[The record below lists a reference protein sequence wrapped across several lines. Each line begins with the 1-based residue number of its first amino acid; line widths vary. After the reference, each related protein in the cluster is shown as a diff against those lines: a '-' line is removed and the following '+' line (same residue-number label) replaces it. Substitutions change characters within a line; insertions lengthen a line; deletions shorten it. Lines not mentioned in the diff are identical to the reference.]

1 MIKVI
6 ICLSIL
12 LLASCDPSNVSIK
25 KNETIESTDT
35 TIESTD
41 TTIKLVV
48 NSKSIEFKISKKL
61 KLNFQD
67 FQNFL
72 NEYANK
78 ALELNDTIS
87 IDITGDGKNERLI
100 TKIINQANGCFIYAN
115 IYDSKKNIYSD
126 TLKINEDLSF
136 NVFWDN
142 DSLYYNLKPYT
153 TFYEA
158 LFNRWIIDKFDTTR
172 LNDKYRSEFFLNNQ
186 KNNFEKLGLDSVTIN
201 YKMDSLN
208 NFLNNFKGQLVYTMH
223 QLDRVILIWDENK
236 KQFISFYE
244 P

>member
-1 MIKVI
+1 MIKAIVCLI
-6 ICLSIL
+6 ILFLS
-12 LLASCDPSNVSIK
+12 SCSPSDVVIK
-25 KNETIESTDT
+25 KNETIDSPDT
-35 TIESTD
+35 I
-41 TTIKLVV
+41 IKLVV
-48 NSKSIEFKISKKL
+48 NSKIIEFKISKKL
-61 KLNFQD
+61 KLNFLD

-78 ALELNDTIS
+78 SLELNDTIS
-87 IDITGDGKNERLI
+87 IDVTGDGVNERLI
-100 TKIINQANGCFIYAN
+100 TKIINQTNGCFIYAN

-126 TLKINEDLSF
+126 TLKINEELSF
-136 NVFWDN
+136 NVFWST

-158 LFNRWIIDKFDTTR
+158 LFNRWIIDKFDTIR

-186 KNNFEKLGLDSVTIN
+186 KIYFEKQGLDSITIN

-208 NFLNNFKGQLVYTMH
+208 IFLNNFKGQLVYTMH
-223 QLDRVILIWDENK
+223 QLDRDILIWDEHK

>member
-1 MIKVI
+1 MIKAIVCLI
-6 ICLSIL
+6 ILFLS
-12 LLASCDPSNVSIK
+12 SCSPSDVVIK
-25 KNETIESTDT
+25 KNETIDSPDT
-35 TIESTD
+35 I
-41 TTIKLVV
+41 IKLVV
-48 NSKSIEFKISKKL
+48 NSKIIEFKISKKL
-61 KLNFQD
+61 KLNFLD

-78 ALELNDTIS
+78 SLELNDTIS
-87 IDITGDGKNERLI
+87 IDVTGDGVNERLI
-100 TKIINQANGCFIYAN
+100 TKIINQTNGCFIYAN

-126 TLKINEDLSF
+126 TLKINEELSF
-136 NVFWDN
+136 NVFWST

-158 LFNRWIIDKFDTTR
+158 LFNRWIIDKLDTTR

-186 KNNFEKLGLDSVTIN
+186 KIYFEKQGLDSITIN

-208 NFLNNFKGQLVYTMH
+208 IFFNNFKGQLVYTMH
-223 QLDRVILIWDENK
+223 QLDRDILIWDEHK